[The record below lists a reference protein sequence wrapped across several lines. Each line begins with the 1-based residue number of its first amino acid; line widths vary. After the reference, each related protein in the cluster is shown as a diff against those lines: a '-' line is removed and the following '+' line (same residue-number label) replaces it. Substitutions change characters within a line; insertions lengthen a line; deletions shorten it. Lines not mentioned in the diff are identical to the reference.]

1 MYAILR
7 QSSSQQLA
15 ILYLGWGKE
24 HAPKRVLET
33 KDEEEIEA
41 GYGMQKPFFV
51 CLFLSFNRTR
61 SNGLFGVVSGNILC

>member
-24 HAPKRVLET
+24 HAPKTVLET

-51 CLFLSFNRTR
+51 SFFHSFNRTR